1 MKLFSELTWAD
12 NGKGLSL
19 IVVVNSNFWFRPRFI
34 THRYNGSIDTMDDKA
49 EAEPKIA
56 VKVGFT
62 MFLIWWVTSILPT
75 EQCLLILMIDFQDI
89 KICYILKLGSLL
101 HT

>member
-19 IVVVNSNFWFRPRFI
+19 IVVVNSNFWFRLRFI

-56 VKVGFT
+56 VKVGFS
-62 MFLIWWVTSILPT
+62 MFLIWWVTSIL
-75 EQCLLILMIDFQDI
+75 
-89 KICYILKLGSLL
+89 LKVAEFPKLA
-101 HT
+101 